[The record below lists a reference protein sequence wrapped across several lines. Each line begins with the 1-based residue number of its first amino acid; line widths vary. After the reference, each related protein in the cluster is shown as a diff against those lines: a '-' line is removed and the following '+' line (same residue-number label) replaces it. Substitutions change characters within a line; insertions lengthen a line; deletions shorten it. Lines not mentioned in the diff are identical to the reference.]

1 MLCVTNVSMLQVPTT
16 DQATGRVGQEPIRT
30 LGTFRKGSA
39 LGYDALPQWRH
50 NVSSP
55 RPIQAHV
62 SPMSASCESIISCA
76 LYALPALSVW

>member
-1 MLCVTNVSMLQVPTT
+1 MLCLTKVGMSQVPTT

-55 RPIQAHV
+55 RQTQAHARR
-62 SPMSASCESIISCA
+62 MSAS
-76 LYALPALSVW
+76 L